1 MHIERIRKADNM
13 SAIHPTL
20 LWKTNDSISVAEDST
35 WSASVWYTYSS
46 GSEFKITAGNKTYA
60 LSNEPIFSGPFDDDA
75 SSSSSAASLKRSRF
89 VSEAA
94 VLRKYR

>member
-1 MHIERIRKADNM
+1 MS

-20 LWKTNDSISVAEDST
+20 LWKADEAVSVAEDST
-35 WSASVWYTYSS
+35 WSATVWYTFSS
-46 GSEFKITAGNKTYA
+46 GTEFKITTGNKAYA
-60 LSNEPIFSGPFDDDA
+60 LSNEPIFAGPFDEDA
-75 SSSSSAASLKRSRF
+75 SSASSASSLRRSRF